1 MSDPRVA
8 LVTGSTDGIG
18 RHTARQLAAGGLS
31 VIVHGRSKA
40 KVDATI
46 ASLQEELPGAT
57 FQGVSFDMG
66 TLAGVRRGAE
76 QVLELAPKLHVLVN
90 NAGIF
95 ATERVLTADGIEASF
110 AVNYLG
116 PFLLTE
122 LLGPRLTDSAE
133 GGPASRVINVTS
145 VAHTRG
151 RIHFDDLQLA
161 SSWTGYAAYA
171 QSKLAQVMHAI
182 TLADRH
188 EPSKLLAYSL
198 HPGVVMTKLLRQG
211 FGPVQGITPE
221 AGARTS
227 VRLAG
232 AVTEDEPSGSYY
244 SDGVAT
250 QPSAAARDASARERL
265 WAVSV
270 ELAGVSARGAGG

>member
-1 MSDPRVA
+1 MAADRVA

-18 RHTARQLAAGGLS
+18 RQTARQLAAKGVK
-31 VIVHGRSKA
+31 VIVHGRSKQ

-46 ASLQEELPGAT
+46 AWLREQLPGAELD
-57 FQGVSFDMG
+57 GVSFDLG
-66 TLAGVRRGAE
+66 QLADVRRGAE
-76 QVLELAPKLHVLVN
+76 QLLGLAPKLHVLVN

-95 ATERVLTADGIEASF
+95 ATERAVTPEGIEGTF

-122 LLGPRLTDSAE
+122 LLGPRLTDSATSV
-133 GGPASRVINVTS
+133 PSRVINVSS

-151 RIHFDDLQLA
+151 RIHLDDLQLET
-161 SSWTGYAAYA
+161 SWTGYAAYA

-198 HPGVVMTKLLRQG
+198 HPGVVGTKLLRQG
-211 FGPVQGITPE
+211 FGPIAGIHPD
-221 AGARTS
+221 AGAKTS
-227 VRLAG
+227 VMLASG
-232 AVTEDEPSGSYY
+232 GNEDEPSGSYY

-250 QPSAAARDASARERL
+250 SPAPAARDEAVRQKL
-265 WAVSV
+265 WDLSV
-270 ELAGVSARGAGG
+270 QLAKLA

>member
-1 MSDPRVA
+1 MADRVA

-18 RHTARQLAAGGLS
+18 RQTARQLAAKGIK
-31 VIVHGRSKA
+31 VIVHGRSKP

-46 ASLQEELPGAT
+46 AWLREELPGGE
-57 FQGVSFDMG
+57 FDGVSFDVG
-66 TLAGVRRGAE
+66 RLADVRRGAGR
-76 QVLELAPKLHVLVN
+76 VLELAPKLHVLVN

-95 ATERVLTADGIEASF
+95 ANERVVTSDNVETTF

-122 LLGPRLTDSAE
+122 LLGPRLTDSADSM
-133 GGPASRVINVTS
+133 PSRVINVSS

-151 RIHFDDLQLA
+151 RLHFDDPQLS

-171 QSKLAQVMHAI
+171 QSKLAQVMHAL

-198 HPGVVMTKLLRQG
+198 HPGVVGTKLLKQG
-211 FGPVQGITPE
+211 FGPVAGIPPD

-227 VRLAG
+227 VMLASG
-232 AVTEDEPSGSYY
+232 TTEDEPSGSYY

-250 QPSAAARDASARERL
+250 PPSNAARDGQARERL
-265 WAVSV
+265 WTLSV
-270 ELAGVSARGAGG
+270 QLAAIA

>member
-1 MSDPRVA
+1 MAERVA

-18 RHTARQLAAGGLS
+18 RQIARQIAARGIKVL
-31 VIVHGRSKA
+31 VHGRSKT
-40 KVDATI
+40 KVDAAI
-46 ASLQEELPGAT
+46 AALRDELPGAELD
-57 FQGVSFDMG
+57 GVSFDLG
-66 TLAGVRRGAE
+66 RLADVRRGAE
-76 QVLELAPKLHVLVN
+76 QVLKLAPELHVLVN

-95 ATERVLTADGIEASF
+95 ANERVVNSDGIEMTF

-122 LLGPRLTDSAE
+122 LLGPRLTDSASAA
-133 GGPASRVINVTS
+133 ASRVINLSS

-151 RIHFDDLQLA
+151 RIHVDDLQLER
-161 SSWTGYAAYA
+161 SWTGYAAYA

-182 TLADRH
+182 TLAERH
-188 EPSKLLAYSL
+188 EPTKLLAYSV

-221 AGARTS
+221 VGARTPAM
-227 VRLAG
+227 LATG
-232 AVTEDEPSGSYY
+232 TTEDEPSGSYF

-250 QPSAAARDASARERL
+250 PPSSAAQDAEMRQQLWRL
-265 WAVSV
+265 SV
-270 ELAGVSARGAGG
+270 ELAKLA